1 VTTSIGET
9 DFLSRL
15 LPLKGTFNVRDVGG
29 YRTTDGRQVK
39 WKTLLRGDALHSL
52 DDESRM
58 HLASYGLQSSIDLR
72 EDDEREAA
80 PDRFDGEVRSI
91 SVPLFS
97 LGASTVMGETLDHTS
112 LTTLE
117 DVYRL
122 LVRTRGSA
130 IATAIRQLADPA
142 NVPAIVH
149 CSAGK
154 DRTGVVIALVLAVI
168 GVPDEVIAADFAA
181 TGLFL
186 NEEFRQALLARSESL
201 RRDSTVVERMLSCE
215 PALILGILEEIRSEY
230 GDIDVYLVQHGLEL
244 AELRSLR
251 TVLLSQPGAADVPAD
266 PTTIRGSNNE

>member
-1 VTTSIGET
+1 VTTSISESEL
-9 DFLSRL
+9 LSRL

-39 WKTLLRGDALHSL
+39 WKTLLRGDALHGL
-52 DDESRM
+52 DDEGRV

-72 EDDEREAA
+72 EDDERAAA

-97 LGASTVMGETLDHTS
+97 LGASTLMGETLDRTN

-122 LVRTRGSA
+122 LVHTRGEA
-130 IATAIRQLADPA
+130 LVAAIRELADPA

-154 DRTGVVIALVLAVI
+154 DRTGVVIALVLAVL
-168 GVPDEVIAADFAA
+168 GVPDDVIAADFAA
-181 TGLFL
+181 TSLFL
-186 NEEFRQALLARSESL
+186 NEDFRLALLTRSEAL

-215 PALILGILEEIRSEY
+215 PDLILGILAEIRIEY
-230 GDIDVYLVQHGLEL
+230 GDIAVYLGQHGLEL
-244 AELRSLR
+244 EELRSLR
-251 TVLLSQPGAADVPAD
+251 TVLLSHPGAVGVPAD
-266 PTTIRGSNNE
+266 HRTIEGSTDE